1 MENFT
6 IKKKIYYHD
15 TDCGDVVYYSN
26 YLKYFEEVRT
36 EYFLSKGIDIKKLTE
51 KGIFFVVSNVDIK
64 YKKPARYGDMLSVLS
79 KIDRIKS
86 VSIDFIHQIKK
97 DSDLLVECK
106 TTLVLVNKVF
116 KPTSIPQDILTLLS
130 PA

>member
-6 IKKKIYYHD
+6 IKKKVYYHD

-36 EYFLSKGIDIKKLTE
+36 EYFLSKAIDIKKLTE

-106 TTLVLVNKVF
+106 TTLVLVNKAF
-116 KPTSIPQDILTLLS
+116 RPTPIPQNILTLLS